1 MPSSFT
7 PAEAVRRGLA
17 CLDDALVLEVVS
29 SLDLRPSTKIS
40 PAVGMPLRGLQQRR
54 DVTSFVASAPLV
66 AVRSLL
72 ELLVARNLDRII
84 ELLAEH
90 SERPTY
96 EQMLA
101 AVDAMRAE
109 GVADA
114 DLAALLAFAVGEQ
127 FPAAEHCRR
136 LIDERD
142 EFALPEVEVVEP
154 TGSLL
159 TPKDVDPAVRE
170 ARRQRREA
178 AKNKKKPASPS
189 PPRPAKTRAVA
200 SVDAATPPASVSIAP
215 ALVERRRITL
225 TPAEAKL
232 VNADHVKAGMVVS
245 VEIPFDSID
254 PALPDVRAK
263 QRPAV
268 VVAASESTL
277 LVRGI
282 YSNQFANRQLFG
294 PWRRLGLDHV
304 SYVSD
309 ERQVI
314 DVSETP
320 VTELARLTDEEWN
333 SLW

>member
-1 MPSSFT
+1 MTSAQT
-7 PAEAVRRGLA
+7 PADALRRGLA
-17 CLDDALVLEVVS
+17 RFDETLVLEVVT

-84 ELLAEH
+84 ELLGEH

-109 GVADA
+109 GVSDA

-263 QRPAV
+263 HRPAV